1 MIMTYI
7 KIVAAVFMLA
17 QPAHRA
23 SERVPVNYAVATA
36 RSPEMSSKPASG
48 STKAGAHRPSTAR
61 ADESKPAVNARVAK
75 QVKPKSSDAPRA
87 RNDSPPVRIAEV
99 QPVPKAAVDTG
110 TSQAYNAVPPLPNAV
125 AADSNSNSNSD
136 TKTTQQQAMAA
147 MTVAELTT
155 FTAREPDQKTTNT
168 DHLVAILMARPD
180 IKSVSDLAGKK
191 VAIDGRQFSGN
202 VRTAIVAAGATAVQL
217 SEDQTKA
224 IDRLIGGEV
233 PAAVLTL
240 VSPEASDGFPEI
252 QGYRIFR
259 IPLSPL

>member
-17 QPAHRA
+17 QPAHRVG
-23 SERVPVNYAVATA
+23 ERVPVSYAVAVA
-36 RSPEMSSKPASG
+36 RSPEMSSKPAS
-48 STKAGAHRPSTAR
+48 SSPAKTGAHRPTGAR
-61 ADESKPAVNARVAK
+61 ADESKPAVHARVAK
-75 QVKPKSSDAPRA
+75 QAKPKSSDAPPA
-87 RNDSPPVRIAEV
+87 RNDTPPERIADV
-99 QPVPKAAVDTG
+99 QPLAKAAVDTG
-110 TSQAYNAVPPLPNAV
+110 TARAYNAVPPLPNAA
-125 AADSNSNSNSD
+125 AADSNSD
-136 TKTTQQQAMAA
+136 AKTTQQQAMAA

-155 FTAREPDQKTTNT
+155 FTAREPDQKTANA

-180 IKSVSDLAGKK
+180 IRSVSDLAGKK
-191 VAIDGRQFSGN
+191 VAIDGRQFNGN

-259 IPLSPL
+259 VPLSPL

>member
-17 QPAHRA
+17 QPAHRG
-23 SERVPVNYAVATA
+23 SERVPVSYAVAAT
-36 RSPEMSSKPASG
+36 RSPEMPSKPASG
-48 STKAGAHRPSTAR
+48 AAKTAAQRSTVAR
-61 ADESKPAVNARVAK
+61 ADESKPALPARLAK
-75 QVKPKSSDAPRA
+75 QTKPKSSDALVG
-87 RNDSPPVRIAEV
+87 NDAPPAGIADV
-99 QPVPKAAVDTG
+99 QPVAKAAVDTG
-110 TSQAYNAVPPLPNAV
+110 TSRAYNAVPPLPNAA
-125 AADSNSNSNSD
+125 AADSNSNSD

-147 MTVAELTT
+147 TTVAELTT

-191 VAIDGRQFSGN
+191 VAIDGRQFNGN

-259 IPLSPL
+259 VPLSPL

>member
-17 QPAHRA
+17 QPAHRV
-23 SERVPVNYAVATA
+23 SERVPVSYAVAVA
-36 RSPEMSSKPASG
+36 RSPEMSSKPAS
-48 STKAGAHRPSTAR
+48 SSPAKTGAHRPTGAR
-61 ADESKPAVNARVAK
+61 ADESKPAVHARVAK
-75 QVKPKSSDAPRA
+75 QAKPKSNDMPPA
-87 RNDSPPVRIAEV
+87 RNDTPPERIADV
-99 QPVPKAAVDTG
+99 QPLAKAAVDTG
-110 TSQAYNAVPPLPNAV
+110 TARAYNAVPPLPNAA
-125 AADSNSNSNSD
+125 AADSNSNSD

-155 FTAREPDQKTTNT
+155 FTAREPDQKTANA

-180 IKSVSDLAGKK
+180 IRSVSDLAGKK
-191 VAIDGRQFSGN
+191 VAIDGRQFNGN

-259 IPLSPL
+259 VPLSPL

>member
-23 SERVPVNYAVATA
+23 SERVPVSYAVAVT
-36 RSPEMSSKPASG
+36 RSPEMSSKPAS
-48 STKAGAHRPSTAR
+48 SSAKTGAHRPTGAR
-61 ADESKPAVNARVAK
+61 ADESKPAVHARVAK
-75 QVKPKSSDAPRA
+75 QAQPKSSDAPRA
-87 RNDSPPVRIAEV
+87 SNDSPPAGIAEV
-99 QPVPKAAVDTG
+99 QPVAKAAVDTG
-110 TSQAYNAVPPLPNAV
+110 TAQAYNAVPPLPNAA
-125 AADSNSNSNSD
+125 AADSHSNSD

-191 VAIDGRQFSGN
+191 VAIDGRQFNGN

-259 IPLSPL
+259 VPLSPL